1 MNTNFF
7 TGSGDGGRVI
17 FGGEKKSKADPAFNV
32 LGLCDEVNVLTGYAA
47 LVASEEI
54 KQHTLRIQELLF
66 ITQAEIASI
75 IFGGGTIKIKDEH
88 IKELEEMIVWCD
100 KEIPPIKNFIV
111 PGGSEASIR
120 MEVARVRTR
129 EFERAL
135 IGIENNH
142 VISDELKTFANRLSS
157 VFFAFARYENKK
169 RGINERIPKYE

>member
-7 TGSGDGGRVI
+7 TGAGDGGKVI
-17 FGGEKKSKADPAFNV
+17 FGGEKKSKADPVFNV

-47 LVASEEI
+47 LIANEEI
-54 KQHTLRIQELLF
+54 KQYVLRIQELLF
-66 ITQAEIASI
+66 IAQAEIASI

-111 PGGSEASIR
+111 PGGSEGSIR
-120 MEVARVRTR
+120 MEIARVRTR

-135 IGIENNH
+135 IGIENNF
-142 VISDELKTFANRLSS
+142 ILSNELKTFANRLSS

-169 RGINERIPKYE
+169 KGIEESIPKYK